1 MRDIDEE
8 TWHAYER
15 DLRSRRLSEETVS
28 HYRADL
34 AKLSAFL
41 PETGLLAAT
50 AAQVTGWLAS
60 TGDPASGYS
69 SSSHASFFRRIRTFY
84 AWAERME
91 YLDGPSPVAK
101 LRAPR
106 EDSPLIPV
114 PDPADITAVLAAC
127 TGKDFRSRRDLAIM
141 RLMLE
146 TGTPRASAIA
156 ALRRDQVDLR
166 RDQVTV
172 LDKGRK
178 ERVVPFGGKAAHA
191 LTLYLRA
198 RAAHPKAA
206 SDRLF
211 IGPRG
216 PMTRDGIYQVVAARC
231 QLAGVPVI
239 SPHKWRHF
247 TADQWFRAGGSEGD
261 AMALFGW
268 DHPAM
273 PHRYAR
279 QAAARRAQDH
289 ARDAALADR
298 L

>member
-1 MRDIDEE
+1 VRDIDEE
-8 TWHAYER
+8 AWHAYER
-15 DLRSRRLSEETVS
+15 DLTGRRLSEETIA
-28 HYRADL
+28 HYRWTL
-34 AKLSAFL
+34 EKLSPAL
-41 PETGLLAAT
+41 PDTGLLGAT
-50 AAQVTGWLAS
+50 PDQVGRWLAAI
-60 TGDPASGYS
+60 GAPDSGYAP
-69 SSSHASFFRRIRTFY
+69 SSHASLFRWARAFY
-84 AWAERME
+84 SWAERME
-91 YLDGPSPVAK
+91 YLDGPSPMAK
-101 LRAPR
+101 LKAPR
-106 EDSPLIPV
+106 EGSPLIPV
-114 PDPADITAVLAAC
+114 PDVADIAAVLAAC

-146 TGTPRASAIA
+146 TGTPRASAVA
-156 ALRRDQVDLR
+156 RLRRDQVDLR

-178 ERVVPFGGKAAHA
+178 ERVIPFGARAAHA

-198 RAAHPKAA
+198 RAAHPRAA

-211 IGPRG
+211 LGTRG
-216 PMTRDGIYQVVAARC
+216 PMTRDGIYQVIAVRCAA
-231 QLAGVPVI
+231 AGVPVI

-247 TADQWFRAGGSEGD
+247 TCDQWFRAGGSEGD

-289 ARDAALADR
+289 ARTAALADR